1 MNDIPVKLIL
11 GELVSILGCAWFM
24 VVYAILFIGIIALFR
39 EGKHP
44 YKREDRI
51 KFGSSGTS
59 AFVRVDQSADR
70 TAKIYD

>member
-1 MNDIPVKLIL
+1 MNDIPVKLML

-39 EGKHP
+39 EGKRS
-44 YKREDRI
+44 YKREGEI
-51 KFGSSGTS
+51 KYGTSGTS
-59 AFVRVDQSADR
+59 AFVRMDQSADR